1 MRAFGANL
9 FLLNLGLLIQAL
21 APQQEVL
28 SVRSQDSF
36 CPGKLLVIYYKIY
49 YYKNCT
55 VIQILKDHV
64 GPVSDQ
70 AGQDQ
75 RTCRDKVWTRRGLC
89 ADQDW
94 VKRDQAQMI
103 EVKKGPHMD
112 QVGTRQTRCRQSGD
126 PQKG

>member
-1 MRAFGANL
+1 MRLAVENMGAFGAIL
-9 FLLNLGLLIQAL
+9 FLLNLGLLAHAL

-36 CPGKLLVIYYKIY
+36 CPGKVLIIYYKIY

-55 VIQILKDHV
+55 IIQILEDHV

-70 AGQDQ
+70 VGQDQ
-75 RTCRDKVWTRRGLC
+75 RTCRDKVWNRRGLC

-94 VKRDQAQMI
+94 VKRGQAQMI
-103 EVKKGPHMD
+103 EVKKGSGWDKTD
-112 QVGTRQTRCRQSGD
+112 QM
-126 PQKG
+126 